1 VPSDV
6 SAILLDA
13 GGVLIFPAPE
23 LLVPPL
29 RAAGIDASAS
39 LLEQAHYRA
48 MAAQDVTATAPVAGT
63 WWHEYL
69 LSYLGACGVPETDRD
84 RVAEEVNRHVTGPT
98 WTHVGAGVMDGL
110 RAVAGLGL
118 PLGIVSNSDGTV
130 AAELARLGV
139 CYADGTKA
147 AAGAIR
153 MGVVLDSAVVGVAK
167 PDPGIFRVALEALR
181 IAGDSTV
188 WHVGDSVRYD
198 VAGARAAGLRPV
210 HMDPYG
216 FCPAPDGHTHV
227 RNLAEVA
234 ELAAG

>member
-29 RAAGIDASAS
+29 HAAGIDVTPGQ
-39 LLEQAHYRA
+39 LEQAHYRA
-48 MAAQDVTATAPVAGT
+48 MAAQDVAATAPVPGT

-69 LSYLGACGVPETDRD
+69 LSYLGACGVPEADRE
-84 RVAEEVNRHVTGPT
+84 RLAGEVTQRVTGPA

-110 RAVAGLGL
+110 HAVAGLGL

-139 CYADGTKA
+139 CYANGTQA

-167 PDPGIFRVALEALR
+167 PDPGIFRIALDALGVD
-181 IAGDSTV
+181 GDGRV

-216 FCPAPDGHTHV
+216 LCPAPDGHSHV